1 MQQSVLKKEF
11 SKKDV
16 QRARNI
22 ITGNTGAATQ
32 TLAGWEKKSI
42 DHTEGDVW
50 EEDGRKWTISNGI
63 KQNITK
69 MDKFKKLVVM
79 PLCCPKCKKAMKLT
93 DLNKKM
99 YAIHDRCFDC
109 VIEMEAKIKLDGKWE
124 EYERGMV
131 KSNARAS
138 LLDFEK
144 AVDAWYEEKDTFV
157 SEQGDVEKWS
167 GGDKNK
173 MYEEIKARL
182 QEIKSSDIY

>member
-1 MQQSVLKKEF
+1 
-11 SKKDV
+11 
-16 QRARNI
+16 
-22 ITGNTGAATQ
+22 
-32 TLAGWEKKSI
+32 
-42 DHTEGDVW
+42 
-50 EEDGRKWTISNGI
+50 
-63 KQNITK
+63 
-69 MDKFKKLVVM
+69 
-79 PLCCPKCKKAMKLT
+79 MKLT